1 MAGALTLFLL
11 LALSLTIVR
20 AAGVA
25 LRLTGVPQP
34 VARFQAISAL
44 TGAGYTT
51 SEAEAL
57 MQHPTRRRIL
67 MLLMLTGHLGVVSLA
82 STVIL
87 AIAFAD
93 GLSGIAIQVLAML
106 FAVGAIYALSASEA
120 LDRTMCDAI
129 GRFMVRQ
136 NWISPKDDN
145 TLFVHSSGQVL
156 AEHRTPV
163 DLAVERNTAPVRIVA
178 INADPLPAQGKSNEP
193 VTLKAGDTVLCVGT
207 KSDHDDFGEL
217 LKPPTPSS

>member
-82 STVIL
+82 STC
-87 AIAFAD
+87 
-93 GLSGIAIQVLAML
+93 Q
-106 FAVGAIYALSASEA
+106 SAPN
-120 LDRTMCDAI
+120 
-129 GRFMVRQ
+129 F
-136 NWISPKDDN
+136 
-145 TLFVHSSGQVL
+145 
-156 AEHRTPV
+156 
-163 DLAVERNTAPVRIVA
+163 
-178 INADPLPAQGKSNEP
+178 DP
-193 VTLKAGDTVLCVGT
+193 
-207 KSDHDDFGEL
+207 
-217 LKPPTPSS
+217 